1 MWFGVIFAAYTVE
14 QYFLSFYLIDKMKL
28 PQAIP
33 AVFLFI
39 AATLLFSIS
48 LKTVSF
54 ILKQPKF
61 YTLLQRKLESCIR
74 LYKWASNSLL
84 KIERGFG
91 F

>member
-39 AATLLFSIS
+39 AV
-48 LKTVSF
+48 TVF
-54 ILKQPKF
+54 ILHWLMQQIIAPGKHLKF
-61 YTLLQRKLESCIR
+61 FTSPQRK
-74 LYKWASNSLL
+74 
-84 KIERGFG
+84 F
-91 F
+91 